1 MANGSFGGGD
11 GSLENP
17 FLVEDAQD
25 FQAMDGMTSY
35 YPAGL
40 PYLYFKQTK
49 DISFNGMEIT
59 PIGSTRVETGS
70 FQGVPL
76 FCGSY
81 DGGGHSLLGVTT
93 HGLFLA
99 ANSFFKNIKIH
110 CEVNGGSGYG
120 GALVDDADS
129 CRFINCEV
137 YGAIRPMNPINS
149 GGVGGLV
156 GAASD
161 CSFDNCLVDADVE
174 GEYVTGGL
182 VGYAYYS
189 TFHKCASKGFVNGDD
204 NVGGFVGDSSYSDY
218 VNCYSIATISVQS
231 EYDYAGGFVG
241 RTDGDTFKNCYAA
254 SSVPT
259 LADSGGFAGYL
270 YSHSGANSCY
280 YDADVSEH
288 SDAKLASPQST
299 EAMMKRATFR
309 EWDFGSVWGIDEGE
323 SYPYFINGKRTQCE
337 SISMTRLLV

>member
-35 YPAGL
+35 YLAGL
-40 PYLYFKQTK
+40 PYLFFRQTK
-49 DISFNGMEIT
+49 DISFNGIEIT

-70 FQGVPL
+70 FQGTPL

-81 DGGGHSLLGVTT
+81 DGGGYSLLDVTT

-99 ANSFFKNIKIH
+99 GGSYFENIKIY
-110 CEVNGGSGYG
+110 CDINGGSGYG
-120 GALVDDADS
+120 GALVDSARG
-129 CRFINCEV
+129 CRFFNCEV
-137 YGAIRPMNPINS
+137 YGTIHPTHPQS
-149 GGVGGLV
+149 TGGVGGLV
-156 GAASD
+156 GSAND
-161 CSFDNCLVDADVE
+161 CYFDNCLVDADVE

-182 VGYAYYS
+182 VGFAYNS
-189 TFHKCASKGFVNGDD
+189 TFSKCVAKGSVNGYGDT
-204 NVGGFVGDSSYSDY
+204 GGFVGDSSYSDY
-218 VNCYSIATISVQS
+218 VNCYSITNVSSQS
-231 EYDYAGGFVG
+231 EYSKVGGFVG
-241 RTDGDTFKNCYAA
+241 RTSGDTFESCYTA
-254 SSVPT
+254 SSVPV
-259 LADSGGFAGYL
+259 LADAGGFAGYVDG
-270 YSHSGANSCY
+270 YPSAYSCY

-288 SDAKLASPQST
+288 SDTKLASPQST

-323 SYPYFINGKRTQCE
+323 SYPYFIDGKRTQCE